1 MVLFPV
7 DADGWV
13 FSVGSITYAGAL
25 AWNSCDNDLSR
36 LTANVL
42 STFAGKPVLGGT

>member
-1 MVLFPV
+1 VLFPV

-25 AWNSCDNDLSR
+25 AWNGCDNDLSR

-42 STFAGKPVLGGT
+42 RAFASRKPVLG